1 MITVQTAPRV
11 IRYNGRVLAD
21 LNPAE
26 PDVDAIVRMHML
38 ACPELATAHVEG
50 PVMENGEQVYTVTSR
65 RGDKG

>member
-1 MITVQTAPRV
+1 VITVQTARRV
-11 IRYNGRVLAD
+11 IRYNGKELAD

-26 PDVDAIVRMHML
+26 PDVDTIVKMHML

-50 PVMENGEQVYTVTSR
+50 PVIENGEHVYTVTSR